1 MDIAAFSDDNFEA
14 KAWINKTFKSAEAQ
28 ENKDAFVSSLVMKL
42 QLYVQQVNSALE
54 DTSQQVLQSLPRV
67 MRDTEL
73 LHQEALLLREKMQL
87 VKVEIA
93 KVEQDTGQSMATLER
108 IDNIKTELQA
118 AKQALH
124 EADNWIILA
133 ADLEEVFE
141 SGDIESISAKL
152 VSMQQSL
159 LILANV
165 PDYEDRKLQLE
176 GLKNRLEAMAS
187 PLLVQAFTSGSIAAD
202 DNTGC
207 LSVVLTKSLF
217 QNGESQH
224 KGTRLPQTCFSTAC
238 DRETRNE
245 FTPDL
250 LQCVFDPWTSGKK
263 EQLLSSVRNRLTAA
277 TSSDDDGQVNLADQP
292 RSGRPATTST
302 PPNDQ
307 AAASLETK
315 FVGGLRSGRLE
326 QATSSTVRLI
336 AHCAGMSRTKCKKQ
350 SRVFVRIF
358 TSIDRL
364 AQLLKYFHKCQKGG
378 LIQQWRSILEAD
390 QDESVTDWLRKFYDA
405 LLSNWHEQTSSSIG
419 VQSDRQPS
427 DRHERTNLLK
437 DQLLDTQKRQGPSD
451 RHELDHLIDK
461 LPYKRTNPPPPLSL
475 DSSFHPILFSQPSS
489 PSLTIST
496 DRSSTLLP
504 DFYLLL
510 PLALICTT
518 SSPHPVLLPP
528 LSHMTFCIHPEQEVK
543 WCGQVFSSV
552 SSVGTLLEL
561 YADVLASLDPSVNM
575 CVDASLKQQADQLSF
590 LMDLKQITKHFATNL
605 HAAIEA
611 TTQGKSWE
619 TLSALECNKEDL
631 MDTVQGLGQSIP
643 RAMLILNKA
652 NKRCLQFTEGC
663 GYVGLLKAIKVFL
676 SSYLDQYCLAL
687 RQLDKQKKVQ
697 EDWSMFQ
704 MCLTLLQNVGEL
716 LNQLKQLDRDLSM
729 SVIDVSRKMEGQKDR
744 NPFTCYNNLLLNS
757 SGQKEFNSL
766 VSSIQEEFIALPLKK
781 LCSDVHHTTFQ
792 VIFAPISSQL
802 DLVQS
807 APAWSATSKQA
818 VTVTPDLPD
827 FSYVPQEYITQIGQY
842 LMTLPQHLEPFLL
855 QDNPSLTLALQVADA
870 EYGSLSRD
878 TEGGLADVL
887 LGIIARGTCQTY
899 CETIMGICELT
910 PTAGK
915 QLATDIDYLGNV
927 LEDLGLSLSE
937 HLQQVTTLLRLSSE
951 EYQIKSSGC
960 SPRLVAAVRQMRN
973 ITSS

>member
-1 MDIAAFSDDNFEA
+1 M
-14 KAWINKTFKSAEAQ
+14 KA
-28 ENKDAFVSSLVMKL
+28 DRVPVPPSSLESRF
-42 QLYVQQVNSALE
+42 QLPSCTL
-54 DTSQQVLQSLPRV
+54 LPAFIPFSY
-67 MRDTEL
+67 
-73 LHQEALLLREKMQL
+73 HA
-87 VKVEIA
+87 
-93 KVEQDTGQSMATLER
+93 
-108 IDNIKTELQA
+108 
-118 AKQALH
+118 H
-124 EADNWIILA
+124 
-133 ADLEEVFE
+133 
-141 SGDIESISAKL
+141 
-152 VSMQQSL
+152 QSL
-159 LILANV
+159 L
-165 PDYEDRKLQLE
+165 
-176 GLKNRLEAMAS
+176 S
-187 PLLVQAFTSGSIAAD
+187 
-202 DNTGC
+202 
-207 LSVVLTKSLF
+207 
-217 QNGESQH
+217 
-224 KGTRLPQTCFSTAC
+224 
-238 DRETRNE
+238 
-245 FTPDL
+245 
-250 LQCVFDPWTSGKK
+250 
-263 EQLLSSVRNRLTAA
+263 
-277 TSSDDDGQVNLADQP
+277 
-292 RSGRPATTST
+292 
-302 PPNDQ
+302 
-307 AAASLETK
+307 
-315 FVGGLRSGRLE
+315 
-326 QATSSTVRLI
+326 
-336 AHCAGMSRTKCKKQ
+336 
-350 SRVFVRIF
+350 
-358 TSIDRL
+358 
-364 AQLLKYFHKCQKGG
+364 
-378 LIQQWRSILEAD
+378 
-390 QDESVTDWLRKFYDA
+390 
-405 LLSNWHEQTSSSIG
+405 
-419 VQSDRQPS
+419 
-427 DRHERTNLLK
+427 
-437 DQLLDTQKRQGPSD
+437 
-451 RHELDHLIDK
+451 
-461 LPYKRTNPPPPLSL
+461 PPP
-475 DSSFHPILFSQPSS
+475 SF
-489 PSLTIST
+489 
-496 DRSSTLLP
+496 
-504 DFYLLL
+504 L

-518 SSPHPVLLPP
+518 SSSHPVLLPP
-528 LSHMTFCIHPEQEVK
+528 LIYMTFCIHPEQEVVWLDHDSLDPIQLQSILLPPTPLTSRSLNLDSVDLVK

-561 YADVLASLDPSVNM
+561 YADVLASLDPSVNV

-676 SSYLDQYCLAL
+676 SSYLDQYRLAL

-766 VSSIQEEFIALPLKK
+766 VSSIQEGEEMSLLEFIALPLKK

-807 APAWSATSKQA
+807 APAWSTTSKQA

>member
-1 MDIAAFSDDNFEA
+1 
-14 KAWINKTFKSAEAQ
+14 
-28 ENKDAFVSSLVMKL
+28 
-42 QLYVQQVNSALE
+42 
-54 DTSQQVLQSLPRV
+54 
-67 MRDTEL
+67 
-73 LHQEALLLREKMQL
+73 
-87 VKVEIA
+87 
-93 KVEQDTGQSMATLER
+93 
-108 IDNIKTELQA
+108 
-118 AKQALH
+118 
-124 EADNWIILA
+124 
-133 ADLEEVFE
+133 
-141 SGDIESISAKL
+141 
-152 VSMQQSL
+152 
-159 LILANV
+159 
-165 PDYEDRKLQLE
+165 
-176 GLKNRLEAMAS
+176 
-187 PLLVQAFTSGSIAAD
+187 
-202 DNTGC
+202 
-207 LSVVLTKSLF
+207 
-217 QNGESQH
+217 
-224 KGTRLPQTCFSTAC
+224 
-238 DRETRNE
+238 
-245 FTPDL
+245 
-250 LQCVFDPWTSGKK
+250 
-263 EQLLSSVRNRLTAA
+263 
-277 TSSDDDGQVNLADQP
+277 
-292 RSGRPATTST
+292 
-302 PPNDQ
+302 
-307 AAASLETK
+307 
-315 FVGGLRSGRLE
+315 
-326 QATSSTVRLI
+326 
-336 AHCAGMSRTKCKKQ
+336 
-350 SRVFVRIF
+350 
-358 TSIDRL
+358 
-364 AQLLKYFHKCQKGG
+364 
-378 LIQQWRSILEAD
+378 
-390 QDESVTDWLRKFYDA
+390 
-405 LLSNWHEQTSSSIG
+405 
-419 VQSDRQPS
+419 
-427 DRHERTNLLK
+427 
-437 DQLLDTQKRQGPSD
+437 
-451 RHELDHLIDK
+451 
-461 LPYKRTNPPPPLSL
+461 
-475 DSSFHPILFSQPSS
+475 
-489 PSLTIST
+489 
-496 DRSSTLLP
+496 
-504 DFYLLL
+504 
-510 PLALICTT
+510 
-518 SSPHPVLLPP
+518 
-528 LSHMTFCIHPEQEVK
+528 
-543 WCGQVFSSV
+543 
-552 SSVGTLLEL
+552 
-561 YADVLASLDPSVNM
+561 M

-766 VSSIQEEFIALPLKK
+766 VSSIQEGEEMSLLEFIALPLKK

-915 QLATDIDYLGNV
+915 QLATDIGPKFSLLIGSFTRGRVPDEHEDADAVEIGRGENYVSLDVEFRDYLGNV